1 MRPAYIVVCAALALA
16 GCSNENLRPQISK
29 ATIEVDQR
37 TGAILYG
44 GYNFQLV
51 RVEIDGVSY
60 IVNTAGGLVRET
72 PAQECA
78 P

>member
-29 ATIEVDQR
+29 ATSEADQR
-37 TGAILYG
+37 TGTILYG
-44 GYNFQLV
+44 GYGFLLV

-60 IVNTAGGLVRET
+60 IVNTRGGLVRET
-72 PAQECA
+72 PAPERT